1 MSEPSCPSFSD
12 DAHSTRRSA
21 GPVSCPAC
29 GSSHLQTKN
38 YAQKFAGIVGAS
50 VGVLRALSG
59 GVQFAVSTSALTRIS
74 TAVLGAFVEG
84 TLGCVTGAACG
95 QVIDDTILSNYQC
108 LRCHHS
114 FQAT

>member
-1 MSEPSCPSFSD
+1 MSEPSFSD
-12 DAHSTRRSA
+12 DAHNARRVA
-21 GPVSCPAC
+21 GSVRCPAC

-38 YAQKFAGIVGAS
+38 HAQKLAGILGAG

-59 GVQFAVSTSALTRIS
+59 GVQFAVSTSSLTRIS

-95 QVIDDTILSNYQC
+95 QAIDDTILNNYQC